1 MANEWG
7 SEGSV
12 RYARWDE
19 QGVNEMNMTRVLGA
33 GLLAS
38 IVMGMVEMVFEAG
51 AGPGFW
57 SPLVFIAA
65 TVLRRLQSVPT
76 PVPFMALPVVLG
88 LMGHMMNSMI
98 LGLVFGLIFSRFA
111 VGRGA
116 LVGAGVAYALV
127 VFAMTWYLVLP
138 AIDPV
143 MLKLNAGFFAI
154 AHVMW
159 GAALGLTMPEPA
171 ERARRLTTA

>member
-1 MANEWG
+1 M
-7 SEGSV
+7 SIP
-12 RYARWDE
+12 
-19 QGVNEMNMTRVLGA
+19 RVLGA

-38 IVMGMVEMVFEAG
+38 VVMGMAEMVFAATAG
-51 AGPGFW
+51 NGVW

-65 TVLRRLQSVPT
+65 TVLRRLQSVPV
-76 PVPFMALPVVLG
+76 PVPFMALPVALG

-98 LGLVFGLIFSRFA
+98 LGLVFGLVFSRYA
-111 VGRGA
+111 NARGV
-116 LVGAGVAYALV
+116 LVGAGVGYGLL

-143 MLKLNAGFFAI
+143 MLKQNATFFAI

-159 GAALGLTMPEPA
+159 GAALGLAMPGPA
-171 ERARRLTTA
+171 ARAGRLSTA

>member
-1 MANEWG
+1 
-7 SEGSV
+7 
-12 RYARWDE
+12 
-19 QGVNEMNMTRVLGA
+19 MNMTRVLGA

-38 IVMGMVEMVFEAG
+38 IVMGMVEMGFEAG

-65 TVLRRLQSVPT
+65 TLLRHLQSVPT
-76 PVPFMALPVVLG
+76 PVPFMALPVMLG

-98 LGLVFGLIFSRFA
+98 LGLAFGMISSRFPI
-111 VGRGA
+111 GRGA
-116 LVGAGVAYALV
+116 LVGAGIGYALV
-127 VFAMTWYLVLP
+127 VFAVTWYLVLP

-143 MLKLNAGFFAI
+143 MLKLNAVFFAI

-159 GAALGLTMPEPA
+159 GAALGLAMPEPA
-171 ERARRLTTA
+171 ERAGRLTTA

>member
-1 MANEWG
+1 
-7 SEGSV
+7 
-12 RYARWDE
+12 
-19 QGVNEMNMTRVLGA
+19 MNMTRVFGA

-38 IVMGMVEMVFEAG
+38 IVMGMVEMVFEAT

-65 TVLRRLQSVPT
+65 TVLRPLQSVPI

-98 LGLVFGLIFSRFA
+98 LGLVFGVISSRFA
-111 VGRGA
+111 ASRGVM
-116 LVGAGVAYALV
+116 VGAGVGYALL
-127 VFAMTWYLVLP
+127 VFAMAWYLVLP
-138 AIDPV
+138 VIDPV
-143 MLKLNAGFFAI
+143 MLKLNAVFFAV

-159 GAALGLTMPEPA
+159 GAALGLTMPGPA
-171 ERARRLTTA
+171 ERAARLTAA

>member
-1 MANEWG
+1 
-7 SEGSV
+7 
-12 RYARWDE
+12 
-19 QGVNEMNMTRVLGA
+19 VNEMSMTRVLGA

-38 IVMGMVEMVFEAG
+38 IVMGMVEMVFEAT
-51 AGPGFW
+51 AGNGFW

-65 TVLRRLQSVPT
+65 TVLRHLQSVPV
-76 PVPFMALPVVLG
+76 PVPFMALPVALG

-111 VGRGA
+111 IARGV
-116 LVGAGVAYALV
+116 LVGAGVAYALL

-143 MLKLNAGFFAI
+143 MLKQNATFFAI

-159 GAALGLTMPEPA
+159 GAALGWAMPGPA
-171 ERARRLTTA
+171 ERAGRLTTA

>member
-1 MANEWG
+1 M
-7 SEGSV
+7 S
-12 RYARWDE
+12 
-19 QGVNEMNMTRVLGA
+19 MTRVLGA

-38 IVMGMVEMVFEAG
+38 IVMGMVEMVFEG
-51 AGPGFW
+51 TSGNGFW

-65 TVLRRLQSVPT
+65 TVLRQLQSVPT

-98 LGLVFGLIFSRFA
+98 LGLVFGLISSRFA
-111 VGRGA
+111 MGRGA

-143 MLKLNAGFFAI
+143 MLKQNATFFAT

-159 GAALGLTMPEPA
+159 GLALGLAMPGPA
-171 ERARRLTTA
+171 ERAGRLMTA